1 MIMMIKCPECKKIK
15 VSDTATS
22 CPNCGFNVAK
32 YMETY
37 KPPTMEDVKREASN
51 VLKMLIICIILVV
64 ILYFMVK

>member
-1 MIMMIKCPECKKIK
+1 MAMIRCPECKKVK

-37 KPPTMEDVKREASN
+37 KPPTMEDVKREARGA
-51 VLKMLIICIILVV
+51 LMTLIICIILFV
-64 ILYFMVK
+64 ILYFLVR

>member
-1 MIMMIKCPECKKIK
+1 MAMIRCPECKKVK

-37 KPPTMEDVKREASN
+37 KPPTMEDVKREARGT
-51 VLKMLIICIILVV
+51 LMTLIICIILFV
-64 ILYFMVK
+64 ILYFLVK